1 MKMNKK
7 SVLVLAL
14 ALTML
19 LSQFAYAEDTYA
31 VKIGGDLVETELMLT
46 LEDLKAMPEEAQID
60 EVYIYNSKAGE
71 KSVMVKGVS
80 LAYLLEEA
88 GMMETATSLS
98 LKASDNYPIDPQPIA
113 DVLNSDLK
121 YVVAYEVDGEMVDND
136 ENPDNEEVVVYRKVK
151 EAGEFGTVFKMV
163 VEIVPIIGQ
172 DSAEEEEEETTEP
185 VMDAGF
191 TDITEEFLYAK
202 DAINYLAGKE
212 IIDGVGDNKYMPEG
226 NLTRAQF
233 SKIMVLSLEL
243 DLVEYKG
250 GFEDVAEDAWYATY
264 IQTAVDNGIFQGYPD
279 NMFMPDGQLTRAQI
293 ATVAGR
299 AAVSAEKVEQAKLE
313 KFVMEKSDFMDKDSV
328 PEWAENE
335 VAWLE
340 AEGVF
345 KDIASDN
352 FMPTKIVNRAEAAA
366 VVYNTLFIK

>member
-60 EVYIYNSKAGE
+60 EAYIYNSKAGE

-121 YVVAYEVDGEMVDND
+121 YVVAYEVDGELVDND

-250 GFEDVAEDAWYATY
+250 GFEDVAPDAWYATY
-264 IQTAVDNGIFQGYPD
+264 VQTAVDNGIFQGYPD

-293 ATVAGR
+293 AAVAGR